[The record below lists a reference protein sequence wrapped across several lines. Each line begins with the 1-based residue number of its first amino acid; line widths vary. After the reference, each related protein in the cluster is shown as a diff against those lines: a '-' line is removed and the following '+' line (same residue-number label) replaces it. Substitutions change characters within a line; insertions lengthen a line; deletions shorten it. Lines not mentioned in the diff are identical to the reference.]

1 MEKLRSLISFIL
13 VLFLFVSLIY
23 LIPNG
28 KPHPSSKN
36 LLQWQI
42 RGTLIGA
49 WEDYVVVKNESNV
62 LILDISTG
70 KILKKI
76 KGVKEALLSNSLLVI
91 THQNSSATNIDLNVN
106 RIVHFSIPFNAS
118 YGIKFGNFTIY
129 VFQKEES
136 SRKVRIIYRICTRH
150 CETYNLVAYDAVPA
164 VYAFDRVLVLTFRT
178 LDPMYPGKLII
189 VNTKGVSN
197 VTIEHSVL
205 DTTLSNE
212 NIIIS
217 SGTGSGSYLYAFS
230 LDGKLLWE
238 RNTPSEKCIQAYDGK
253 IYGVSEKS
261 IDVFSSDG
269 YCTGSRVFFN
279 GSIAGGNFQCAKS
292 REGFAIYYSY
302 VDMRTYNTITR
313 LCYYSFKNDKLLCT
327 PVNEI
332 EKIAYGKYILI
343 QQKGIVKL
351 IELGNG
357 VDISLNH
364 GALHA
369 TLQENST

>member
-1 MEKLRSLISFIL
+1 MNTKRLFGFIL

-23 LIPNG
+23 LMTSDG
-28 KPHPSSKN
+28 EPHPPSEN
-36 LLQWQI
+36 LPQWQI

-49 WEDYVVVKNESNV
+49 WKEYAVIKNESSV

-70 KILKKI
+70 KVLKKI
-76 KGVKEALLSNSLLVI
+76 EGVRKAFLSNSLLVI
-91 THQNSSATNIDLNVN
+91 THQNSSATNVDLNVN

-118 YGIKFGNFTIY
+118 YGIKFENFTIY
-129 VFQKEES
+129 AFQKEES
-136 SRKVRIIYRICTRH
+136 SRKVEIIYRICTKH

-164 VYAFDRVLVLTFRT
+164 IYAFDRVLVLTFRT

-189 VNTKGVSN
+189 VNARGVFN
-197 VTIEHSVL
+197 VTIEHSIL
-205 DTTLSNE
+205 DATLSSE

-217 SGTGSGSYLYAFS
+217 SGTGSESYLYAFS

-238 RNTPSEKCIQAYDGK
+238 RNAPSEKCIQAYDGK

-269 YCTGSRVFFN
+269 YYAGSRVFFN

-292 REGFAIYYSY
+292 SDGFAVYYSY
-302 VDMRTYNTITR
+302 VDMRTYNTTTR
-313 LCYYSFKNDKLLCT
+313 LCHYNFRNDKLMCI

-332 EKIAYGKYILI
+332 EKIAYEKYVLI
-343 QQKGIVKL
+343 QQRGIVRL
-351 IELGNG
+351 IEVG
-357 VDISLNH
+357 D
-364 GALHA
+364 GADMP
-369 TLQENST
+369 